1 MEDLVPAKA
10 FYSAAAAGM
19 EPDHRGLMAIVRE
32 EPPPSEEPMDL
43 LSSAWC
49 SSAIQVLQTGPK
61 EEDRSLAL
69 VEHPVMGL
77 DDDRRDLS
85 QLQRNDRSLVVDDSG
100 FGGAAQPQ
108 WKYEDLKSWIWL
120 QKAIHPELDYD
131 NKKKWLP
138 RKMAAPWSGI
148 SLKKWVKER
157 KQKRKE
163 EARLH
168 KAEVHAAVSVAGV
181 AAVLAAIAAEN
192 SAPAARGSAS
202 ASMRETAVASA
213 AALVAAQCAKVAE
226 AAGATRDQVAAAVNA
241 AVAATDAS
249 NVITLT
255 AAAATSLRGAAALRG
270 RRGGS
275 GGHGQ
280 GERADQG
287 GTAPWQDDLDFD
299 FNYARS
305 KAALAKGDELFVA
318 MPDGKW
324 KLHTVSAATDRNGKV
339 VLRIKKMNLVM
350 QAFSNAKECVVEDVR
365 PCAPEKASREED
377 ATYPVEVRTSR
388 GKVEL
393 RADDYAVYKRWVTTV
408 THMLT
413 SSTAITMRN

>member
-1 MEDLVPAKA
+1 
-10 FYSAAAAGM
+10 M
-19 EPDHRGLMAIVRE
+19 EPDRSLIACE
-32 EPPPSEEPMDL
+32 EPPSEPMDL

-49 SSAIQVLQTGPK
+49 SSAIQVLQTGPM
-61 EEDRSLAL
+61 DCSMAL
-69 VEHPVMGL
+69 VENPVL
-77 DDDRRDLS
+77 APDNDRRDL
-85 QLQRNDRSLVVDDSG
+85 LPKNDRSLVVDSSG
-100 FGGAAQPQ
+100 FSTTQ
-108 WKYEDLKSWIWL
+108 WKYDDLKSWIWL

-131 NKKKWLP
+131 LKKKWLP
-138 RKMAAPWSGI
+138 RKMAPWSGI

-181 AAVLAAIAAEN
+181 AAALAAIAEEN
-192 SAPAARGSAS
+192 STPAAT
-202 ASMRETAVASA
+202 MKETAVASA

-270 RRGGS
+270 RRSGGGGS
-275 GGHGQ
+275 Q
-280 GERADQG
+280 NERMDQ
-287 GTAPWQDDLDFD
+287 ASSALSQDDLDFD

-305 KAALAKGDELFVA
+305 KAALAKGDEMFVA

-324 KLHTVSAATDRNGKV
+324 KLHTVSAATSKGGKV
-339 VLRIKKMNLVM
+339 VMRIKKMNLVM
-350 QAFSNAKECVVEDVR
+350 AFSNAKESVIHDVQ
-365 PCAPEKASREED
+365 PCAPEKPSRDED
-377 ATYPVEVRTSR
+377 ATYPIEITTSK

-393 RADDYAVYKRWVTTV
+393 RADDYGVYKRWVTAL
-408 THMLT
+408 THMLAAP
-413 SSTAITMRN
+413 TAICTAHELPPPHRRN

>member
-1 MEDLVPAKA
+1 MAMELDRSLIAC
-10 FYSAAAAGM
+10 
-19 EPDHRGLMAIVRE
+19 E
-32 EPPPSEEPMDL
+32 EPPSEPMDF

-49 SSAIQVLQTGPK
+49 SSAIQVLQTGSM
-61 EEDRSLAL
+61 DCSMAL
-69 VEHPVMGL
+69 VENPVMAP
-77 DDDRRDLS
+77 DNDRRDL
-85 QLQRNDRSLVVDDSG
+85 LPKNDRSLVVDSSG
-100 FGGAAQPQ
+100 FSTTQ
-108 WKYEDLKSWIWL
+108 WKYDDLKSWIWL

-131 NKKKWLP
+131 LKKKWLP
-138 RKMAAPWSGI
+138 RKMAPWSGI

-181 AAVLAAIAAEN
+181 AAALAAIAAE
-192 SAPAARGSAS
+192 SSTPAAT
-202 ASMRETAVASA
+202 MKETAVASA

-270 RRGGS
+270 RRSSGGGGGGGS
-275 GGHGQ
+275 Q
-280 GERADQG
+280 NERMDHASS
-287 GTAPWQDDLDFD
+287 ALSQDDLDFD

-305 KAALAKGDELFVA
+305 KAALAKGDEMFVA

-324 KLHTVSAATDRNGKV
+324 KLHTVSAATSKGGKV
-339 VLRIKKMNLVM
+339 VMRIKKMNLVM
-350 QAFSNAKECVVEDVR
+350 AFSNAKESVIHDVQ
-365 PCAPEKASREED
+365 PCAPEKPSRDED
-377 ATYPVEVRTSR
+377 ATYPIEVTTSK

-393 RADDYAVYKRWVTTV
+393 RADDYGVYKRWVTAL
-408 THMLT
+408 THMLAAP
-413 SSTAITMRN
+413 TAICKAHELPPPPPPHRRN

>member
-1 MEDLVPAKA
+1 
-10 FYSAAAAGM
+10 
-19 EPDHRGLMAIVRE
+19 
-32 EPPPSEEPMDL
+32 MDL

-49 SSAIQVLQTGPK
+49 SSAIQVLQTGPM
-61 EEDRSLAL
+61 DCAMAL
-69 VEHPVMGL
+69 VENPVMAP
-77 DDDRRDLS
+77 DNERRDL
-85 QLQRNDRSLVVDDSG
+85 LPKNDRSLVVDSSS
-100 FGGAAQPQ
+100 FSTTQ
-108 WKYEDLKSWIWL
+108 WKYDDLKSWIWL

-131 NKKKWLP
+131 LCLKKKWLP
-138 RKMAAPWSGI
+138 RKMAPWSGI

-181 AAVLAAIAAEN
+181 AAALAAIAAEN
-192 SAPAARGSAS
+192 STPAA
-202 ASMRETAVASA
+202 SMKETAVASA

-241 AVAATDAS
+241 AMAATDAS

-270 RRGGS
+270 RRSGGGGS
-275 GGHGQ
+275 Q
-280 GERADQG
+280 NERTDQ
-287 GTAPWQDDLDFD
+287 ASSALSQEDLDFD
-299 FNYARS
+299 FNYGRS
-305 KAALAKGDELFVA
+305 KAALAKGDEMFVA

-324 KLHTVSAATDRNGKV
+324 KLHTVSAATSKGGKV

-350 QAFSNAKECVVEDVR
+350 AFSNAKESVIHDMQ
-365 PCAPEKASREED
+365 PCAPEKPSRDED
-377 ATYPVEVRTSR
+377 ATYPIEVTTSK

-393 RADDYAVYKRWVTTV
+393 RADDYGVYKRWVTTV
-408 THMLT
+408 THMLAAP
-413 SSTAITMRN
+413 TAICKAQEPQPPPHRRN

>member
-1 MEDLVPAKA
+1 
-10 FYSAAAAGM
+10 
-19 EPDHRGLMAIVRE
+19 
-32 EPPPSEEPMDL
+32 
-43 LSSAWC
+43 
-49 SSAIQVLQTGPK
+49 
-61 EEDRSLAL
+61 
-69 VEHPVMGL
+69 
-77 DDDRRDLS
+77 
-85 QLQRNDRSLVVDDSG
+85 
-100 FGGAAQPQ
+100 
-108 WKYEDLKSWIWL
+108 
-120 QKAIHPELDYD
+120 
-131 NKKKWLP
+131 
-138 RKMAAPWSGI
+138 MAAPWSGI

-168 KAEVHAAVSVAGV
+168 RAEVHAAVSVAGV

-255 AAAATSLRGAAALRG
+255 AAAATCKPSRPAGDVSRCDMVPKNSDHEIIYMRVELTALRGAAALRG

-318 MPDGKW
+318 MPDGKPATARRIISF
-324 KLHTVSAATDRNGKV
+324 LTYVVRACRAMTNTVS
-339 VLRIKKMNLVM
+339 
-350 QAFSNAKECVVEDVR
+350 
-365 PCAPEKASREED
+365 
-377 ATYPVEVRTSR
+377 
-388 GKVEL
+388 
-393 RADDYAVYKRWVTTV
+393 
-408 THMLT
+408 
-413 SSTAITMRN
+413 

>member
-1 MEDLVPAKA
+1 
-10 FYSAAAAGM
+10 M
-19 EPDHRGLMAIVRE
+19 EPDRGPVAIERE
-32 EPPPSEEPMDL
+32 EPPPSMDL

-61 EEDRSLAL
+61 EDCSLAL
-69 VEHPVMGL
+69 VEHPVVAL
-77 DDDRRDLS
+77 EDDRRDLS
-85 QLQRNDRSLVVDDSG
+85 QLQRSDRSLVVDSSG
-100 FGGAAQPQ
+100 YGGTQSQ
-108 WKYEDLKSWIWL
+108 WKYDDLKSWIWL

-163 EARLH
+163 EARLQR
-168 KAEVHAAVSVAGV
+168 AEVHAAVSVAGV
-181 AAVLAAIAAEN
+181 AAVLATIAAEN
-192 SAPAARGSAS
+192 SAPGRRGSAS
-202 ASMRETAVASA
+202 PSMRETSVASA

-226 AAGATRDQVAAAVNA
+226 AAGATRDQVAAAVRA

-249 NVITLT
+249 NVVTLT

-275 GGHGQ
+275 GRHGQ
-280 GERADQG
+280 NSERGDQAG
-287 GTAPWQDDLDFD
+287 SAPWQDDLDFD
-299 FNYARS
+299 FNHARS
-305 KAALAKGDELFVA
+305 KAALARGDEMFVA

-324 KLHTVSAATDRNGKV
+324 KLHTVSAAPDRNGKL
-339 VLRIKKMNLVM
+339 VLRIKKMSLVM
-350 QAFSNAKECVVEDVR
+350 QAFSNARECIVHDVS

-377 ATYPVEVRTSR
+377 AAYPIEVATSR

-408 THMLT
+408 THMIT
-413 SSTAITMRN
+413 SSTAITMRS

>member
-1 MEDLVPAKA
+1 
-10 FYSAAAAGM
+10 M

-49 SSAIQVLQTGPK
+49 SSAIQVLQMGPK

-226 AAGATRDQVAAAVNA
+226 AAGATRDQVSRCDMVPKNSDHEIISLR
-241 AVAATDAS
+241 VE
-249 NVITLT
+249 LT
-255 AAAATSLRGAAALRG
+255 ALRGAAALRG

>member
-1 MEDLVPAKA
+1 MA
-10 FYSAAAAGM
+10 M
-19 EPDHRGLMAIVRE
+19 EPDRGLIACE
-32 EPPPSEEPMDL
+32 EPPSEPMDL

-49 SSAIQVLQTGPK
+49 SSAIQVLQAGPI
-61 EEDRSLAL
+61 DCSMALAP
-69 VEHPVMGL
+69 EN
-77 DDDRRDLS
+77 DRRDL
-85 QLQRNDRSLVVDDSG
+85 LPKNDRSLVVDSSS
-100 FGGAAQPQ
+100 FSTATTQ
-108 WKYEDLKSWIWL
+108 WKYDDLKSWIWL

-131 NKKKWLP
+131 LKKKWLP
-138 RKMAAPWSGI
+138 RKMAPWSGI

-181 AAVLAAIAAEN
+181 AAALAAIAAES
-192 SAPAARGSAS
+192 SAPAS
-202 ASMRETAVASA
+202 ASMKETAVASA

-226 AAGATRDQVAAAVNA
+226 AAGATREQVAAAVNA

-270 RRGGS
+270 RRGGGS
-275 GGHGQ
+275 Q
-280 GERADQG
+280 NERTEHASS
-287 GTAPWQDDLDFD
+287 AALSRDDLDFD

-324 KLHTVSAATDRNGKV
+324 KLHTVSVATGKGGKV

-350 QAFSNAKECVVEDVR
+350 AFSNAKESVIHDMQ
-365 PCAPEKASREED
+365 PCAPEKPSREED
-377 ATYPVEVRTSR
+377 ATYPIEMTTSK

-393 RADDYAVYKRWVTTV
+393 RADDYGVYKRWVTTV
-408 THMLT
+408 THMLAAP
-413 SSTAITMRN
+413 TAICKAH

>member
-1 MEDLVPAKA
+1 
-10 FYSAAAAGM
+10 M
-19 EPDHRGLMAIVRE
+19 EPDRGLIARE
-32 EPPPSEEPMDL
+32 EPLPLEPMDL

-49 SSAIQVLQTGPK
+49 SSAIQVLQTGPV
-61 EEDRSLAL
+61 EDRSLAL
-69 VEHPVMGL
+69 VEHPVVAL

-85 QLQRNDRSLVVDDSG
+85 QLQRSDRSLVVDNSS
-100 FGGAAQPQ
+100 FGATQTP
-108 WKYEDLKSWIWL
+108 WKYDDLKSWIWL

-138 RKMAAPWSGI
+138 RKMAAPWSGV

-168 KAEVHAAVSVAGV
+168 RAEVHAAVSVAGV

-192 SAPAARGSAS
+192 SAPGRRGSGSAS
-202 ASMRETAVASA
+202 ASMRETSVASA

-226 AAGATRDQVAAAVNA
+226 AAGATREQVAAAVGA
-241 AVAATDAS
+241 AVASTDAS

-275 GGHGQ
+275 GRHGQ
-280 GERADQG
+280 SERGDQAG
-287 GTAPWQDDLDFD
+287 SAPWQDDLDFD

-305 KAALAKGDELFVA
+305 KAALAKGDEMFVA

-324 KLHTVSAATDRNGKV
+324 KLHTVSAACDRNGKL
-339 VLRIKKMNLVM
+339 VLRIKKMSLVM
-350 QAFSNAKECVVEDVR
+350 QAFSNARECIVEDVS

-377 ATYPVEVRTSR
+377 ATYPIEVTTSR

-408 THMLT
+408 THMIT
-413 SSTAITMRN
+413 SSTAITVRN